1 MEYQL
6 LQTQQR
12 PEEVLQA
19 LQEQVPTL
27 YGKQLDL
34 AEQTVQQAR
43 LTKDVSVPCS
53 QPFRTERWVD
63 QAIG

>member
-19 LQEQVPTL
+19 LREQVPTF
-27 YGKQLDL
+27 YGKQLNL
-34 AEQTVQQAR
+34 AEQIVQQAS

-53 QPFRTERWVD
+53 QPFRTEQWVD